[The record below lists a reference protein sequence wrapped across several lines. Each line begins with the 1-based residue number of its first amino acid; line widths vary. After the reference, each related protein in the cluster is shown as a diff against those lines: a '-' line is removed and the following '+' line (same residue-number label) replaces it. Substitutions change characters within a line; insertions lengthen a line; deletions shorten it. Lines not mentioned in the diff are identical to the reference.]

1 MGHFRSP
8 SLPGSPGRVECGG
21 VLLEEGG
28 ELLDGRRRVG
38 GPLCHAGHQVVLLPA
53 EEGPPLHGED
63 DLGVQVL
70 DGGERELGDDG
81 VVQERV
87 PAVRQLHQREVARE
101 LDPAVHR
108 HQVVRLEE

>member
-1 MGHFRSP
+1 MP
-8 SLPGSPGRVECGG
+8 SVSFLT
-21 VLLEEGG
+21 LF
-28 ELLDGRRRVG
+28 DGKTQDT
-38 GPLCHAGHQVVLLPA
+38 H
-53 EEGPPLHGED
+53 
-63 DLGVQVL
+63 QVL

-108 HQVVRLEE
+108 HQVVRLKEMQHST